1 MKKQSYKGL
10 VAFAFATSILTG
22 CKLIGDVEYTLDK
35 DPVEMHGDSV
45 RVNISVKVPE
55 KGLNKKAVAEITPML
70 GNKAFKTI
78 TIQGEKATG
87 NGQTINFK
95 PGGTI
100 NYSDVIPYSSDL
112 EVADLKVTGVVKKG
126 KKEVALEDKKIGD
139 GTIVTP
145 LLVQN
150 DDKAILAQDQFVRTT
165 EQVFTG
171 SNGIQVNFD
180 KAKANVKSSELK
192 QADIKEL
199 EDFITVS
206 LSNPKVAPKAIQLIA
221 YASPEGEIS
230 KNSELASDRANNTKT
245 ELEKMIT
252 KIEKSAD
259 IQTPKGQLAKPTLTS
274 VIQTMPKGEDW
285 EGFKELVQ
293 ASDLEDKD
301 LIIRVLSMYNDP
313 NQREEEIKKM
323 AKTYKRLEKDIL
335 PPLRRTQIKVV
346 YDQIGWSDEELK
358 ALATSNPDTLNVE
371 ELLYTATL
379 YDNLEDK
386 MRLYK
391 EVVRQYPAD
400 WRGHNN
406 VGVIYYMQN
415 DLSSAKPYFE
425 KANSLNES
433 AITLN
438 NLGIVARQEG
448 DRVKAAELFNSALSA
463 GSEVKYNLG
472 IIDIQ
477 NGNYEQAIG
486 NMGSENTFNKAL
498 AQVLNGDLDAALTT
512 VDASADANSAMG
524 YYLKAII
531 GARKN
536 NLDLLVNNLTSAIAK
551 DSSLKAKAA
560 KDREFIKFFDN
571 AAFSALVK

>member
-252 KIEKSAD
+252 KIEKSAN
-259 IQTPKGQLAKPTLTS
+259 IQTPKGQLAKPL
-274 VIQTMPKGEDW
+274 
-285 EGFKELVQ
+285 
-293 ASDLEDKD
+293 
-301 LIIRVLSMYNDP
+301 
-313 NQREEEIKKM
+313 
-323 AKTYKRLEKDIL
+323 
-335 PPLRRTQIKVV
+335 
-346 YDQIGWSDEELK
+346 
-358 ALATSNPDTLNVE
+358 
-371 ELLYTATL
+371 
-379 YDNLEDK
+379 
-386 MRLYK
+386 
-391 EVVRQYPAD
+391 
-400 WRGHNN
+400 
-406 VGVIYYMQN
+406 
-415 DLSSAKPYFE
+415 
-425 KANSLNES
+425 
-433 AITLN
+433 
-438 NLGIVARQEG
+438 
-448 DRVKAAELFNSALSA
+448 
-463 GSEVKYNLG
+463 
-472 IIDIQ
+472 
-477 NGNYEQAIG
+477 
-486 NMGSENTFNKAL
+486 
-498 AQVLNGDLDAALTT
+498 
-512 VDASADANSAMG
+512 
-524 YYLKAII
+524 
-531 GARKN
+531 
-536 NLDLLVNNLTSAIAK
+536 
-551 DSSLKAKAA
+551 
-560 KDREFIKFFDN
+560 
-571 AAFSALVK
+571 